1 MSTVRDLLPGDLVI
15 SAPGRPVF
23 ITSCPHPVFHHL
35 VLVIWRLP
43 GGSVRL
49 DAMHPGD
56 EVGAVDP
63 IEPAARAERLADAL
77 INAEQVMRH
86 GIGLRRRDKPL
97 I

>member
-1 MSTVRDLLPGDLVI
+1 
-15 SAPGRPVF
+15 
-23 ITSCPHPVFHHL
+23 
-35 VLVIWRLP
+35 
-43 GGSVRL
+43 
-49 DAMHPGD
+49 MHPGD

-97 I
+97 IYAARRAPARDTPRGRGPSSCDP